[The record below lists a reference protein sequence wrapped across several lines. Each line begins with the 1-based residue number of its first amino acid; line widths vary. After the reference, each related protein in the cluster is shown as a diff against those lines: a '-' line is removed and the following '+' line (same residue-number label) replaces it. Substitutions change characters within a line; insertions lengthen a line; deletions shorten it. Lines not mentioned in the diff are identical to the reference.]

1 MMLSPAGVIMKLPAG
16 VRILKVSAGGT
27 GGNVITGDVITGEVI
42 TGLVIVGDEI
52 DIKSFR

>member
-1 MMLSPAGVIMKLPAG
+1 MLSPAGVIMKLPAG